1 VADDRVFFGLIAAD
15 PEIIKISR
23 AGILA
28 LAKLDP
34 SQTEWR
40 KARRPWPQDPGES
53 VDFLPLSSTLF
64 R

>member
-40 KARRPWPQDPGES
+40 KARRPWP
-53 VDFLPLSSTLF
+53 
-64 R
+64 